1 MPNIEKTNKKVYR
14 GLKTPKP
21 RPKRP
26 SSKKVPSYPHLRK
39 LTVSSQAVARVKSA
53 NGFKSIPFLKLTG
66 IWLEEIGFPV
76 DAKVDVIVDNNLL
89 VIKPADV

>member
-14 GLKTPKP
+14 GLKVPKP

-26 SSKKVPSYPHLRK
+26 SVKQSLSYPHVRK
-39 LTVSSQAVARVKSA
+39 LTVSSQAVARVKSW
-53 NGFKSIPFLKLTG
+53 NGLRSIPFLKLTG
-66 IWLEEIGFPV
+66 IWLEEVGFPV

-89 VIKPADV
+89 VIKPAKV